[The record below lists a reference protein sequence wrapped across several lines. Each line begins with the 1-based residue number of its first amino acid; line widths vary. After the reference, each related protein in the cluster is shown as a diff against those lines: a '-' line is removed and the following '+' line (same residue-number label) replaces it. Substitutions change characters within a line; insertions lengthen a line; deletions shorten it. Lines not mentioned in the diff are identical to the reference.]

1 MPDESPLL
9 VLAECSIV
17 PIGLDNGL
25 ILGSPTDFG
34 PTGPPLSDPGP
45 EKFWLVR
52 KLLSPPRQPI
62 FQEPELS
69 GLSFTFAVRS
79 EHLHSTLFRLTTII
93 QTPGYCATEKWVMIC
108 EGGMLMLYDPSHPK
122 TRTA

>member
-1 MPDESPLL
+1 MVVPKGQASAPSVTSVGKWREYPAPF
-9 VLAECSIV
+9 LAV
-17 PIGLDNGL
+17 A
-25 ILGSPTDFG
+25 
-34 PTGPPLSDPGP
+34 
-45 EKFWLVR
+45 LVR
-52 KLLSPPRQPI
+52 ATHLAHEATEFCVGDVAVASPPRQPI
-62 FQEPELS
+62 FQEADPELS

-108 EGGMLMLYDPSHPK
+108 EGGMLTLYDPSHPK